1 MMTNKGDADMD
12 QAPISKEQAKSLR
25 FLRLLVTILTA
36 TMIIGLLT
44 IVALFVIRFSSDR
57 VSITIPDEI
66 SLPDGARATAFT
78 RGSDWYAV
86 VTDQDEILIFDG
98 NSSELRQ
105 RIKVTSQ

>member
-1 MMTNKGDADMD
+1 MD

-57 VSITIPDEI
+57 VSISIPDEI
-66 SLPDGARATAFT
+66 SLPDGARAVAFT
-78 RGSDWYAV
+78 RGSNWYAV
-86 VTDQDEILIFDG
+86 VTDGDEILIYDG
-98 NSSELRQ
+98 VTNELRQ
-105 RIKVTSQ
+105 TVKVNTD